1 MQKKRVHREET
12 TKNENEIAIRPKI
25 REQKKNSE
33 NEEWRKHNWT
43 ELKIL
48 MVRLHILQ
56 AMHGCR
62 YSLAKHMQL
71 LFYAYSSF
79 IHSLCRRV
87 FFPSF
92 RSLLS
97 GSYYNSMLV
106 YFFSSFSV
114 FVSFTFYALDSFFGR
129 LFARNVYSFFST
141 SFFYETAFISRF
153 RYRFPRKISHFPS
166 NGVCTH
172 SQSHPQTEI

>member
-1 MQKKRVHREET
+1 
-12 TKNENEIAIRPKI
+12 
-25 REQKKNSE
+25 
-33 NEEWRKHNWT
+33 
-43 ELKIL
+43 

-129 LFARNVYSFFST
+129 LFVRNVYSFFST
-141 SFFYETAFISRF
+141 SFFMKRRSYLVFVIVFHEKFPISQAMAFAHIHSLTHKQKYRQIHRHMSISDRAIENEEKLEK
-153 RYRFPRKISHFPS
+153 RRRRREALS
-166 NGVCTH
+166 
-172 SQSHPQTEI
+172 E